1 MAKAKTADGYTLG
14 IDLGGTK
21 ILAGV
26 VDAAGNVKA
35 TGKKTTNAQGGPESV
50 IKRVQKAC
58 DDAMEKAG
66 ITLEQVQ
73 AIGIGVPG
81 PVDSEKGIVRSA
93 ANLPGWV
100 NIELAKELKKWRN
113 VPVAL
118 SNDVRVA
125 CVGEHRAGIGKGCKN
140 LITIFV
146 GTGIGG
152 GIVINDQIYTG
163 SRWSAAEIG
172 HMILMP
178 DGPYPAGTGVR
189 GGVETLASRTAI
201 DRDLRAGI
209 AAGIVKTN
217 LPKLMEEKGGAIT
230 SSVLKAA
237 VDEGDPLTISV
248 LQRAAYYLGLHAATL
263 INAFDPEML
272 IYGGGVIEGL
282 GEWLL
287 KLIRPV
293 AYANAVNKFEINKI
307 KIVEAKLGE
316 RAGVIGAALLARDLI

>member
-1 MAKAKTADGYTLG
+1 MAKAKSAGGYTLG

-26 VDAAGNVKA
+26 VDKDGKVVA
-35 TGKKTTNAQGGPESV
+35 TGKKTTNAVAGPETV
-50 IKRVQKAC
+50 IKRVA
-58 DDAMEKAG
+58 KAG
-66 ITLEQVQ
+66 EEALAKAGVELSQID
-73 AIGIGVPG
+73 AIGIGCPG
-81 PVDSEKGIVRSA
+81 PVDSERGIVRSA

-100 NIELAKELKKWRN
+100 NIELAKEMQKWRN

-125 CVGEHRAGIGKGCKN
+125 CIGEHRSGAGKGCKN
-140 LITIFV
+140 LLTIFV

-152 GIVINDQIYTG
+152 GIVINNQIYTG

-172 HMILMP
+172 HMIMMP
-178 DGPYPAGTGVR
+178 DGPYPLGAGVR

-209 AAGIVKTN
+209 AAGILKTT

-237 VDEGDPLTISV
+237 VDANDPLAISV

-287 KLIRPV
+287 KQIRPV
-293 AYANAVNKFEINKI
+293 AYANCINKFDLNKV

-316 RAGVIGAALLARDLI
+316 QAGVIGAALLAKDLL

>member
-1 MAKAKTADGYTLG
+1 MTKAKSGSGYTLG

-26 VDAAGNVKA
+26 VDKDGGVKA
-35 TGKKTTNAQGGPESV
+35 TGKKTTNAAAGPEAV
-50 IKRVQKAC
+50 IKRVIKASE
-58 DDAMEKAG
+58 DAMQKAG
-66 ITLEQVQ
+66 ITLDQVE
-73 AIGIGVPG
+73 AIGIGCPG
-81 PVDSEKGIVRSA
+81 PVDSENGIVRSA

-125 CVGEHRAGIGKGCKN
+125 CIGEHRMGAGKGCKN
-140 LITIFV
+140 LLTIFV

-152 GIVINDQIYTG
+152 GIIINDQIYTG

-172 HMILMP
+172 HMIMMP
-178 DGPYPAGTGVR
+178 DGPYPMGAGVR

-217 LPKLMEEKGGAIT
+217 LPKLMEQKDGAIT

-237 VDEGDPLTISV
+237 VEANDALAISV

-282 GEWLL
+282 GEWML
-287 KLIRPV
+287 KQIRPV
-293 AYANAVNKFEINKI
+293 AYANSVNKFDVQKI

-316 RAGVIGAALLARDLI
+316 QAGVIGAALLARALL